1 MVTQSWLGRWM
12 VVVGVASAITTRLQ
26 GGAEDVIPLPRQIK
40 RTDGVLVLSA
50 DRPLHVVLSEGRR
63 PAWTI
68 GVSQLATDLKALGVP
83 VKRGRAEGAPALKVG
98 CPGTD
103 PPLAKGWRKFLITPD
118 PKWGPEGYRL
128 QITPKCILIAGNGPA
143 GCFYG
148 LQTLRQMLEPGA
160 DGKGA
165 RLECVDLC
173 DWPAMK
179 WRGTMFGLQSPD
191 EHARLASYKMNLLN
205 WEVNQTPDY
214 RTIPEFA
221 GGTPMPH
228 YREVAAS
235 ARRHF
240 INMTMETQSFG
251 HVRWMLEKFPK
262 LRAMPDNTHVLRPLH
277 EPTYALIGRIHAE
290 LCPLYDTPIYHAGC
304 DEAWGIEEW
313 AEKQGL
319 DCDEVIGK
327 HIQRL
332 ADLLA
337 RHGKRT
343 MIWGDYLLKHRRAI
357 KWMRPKDYLVCDW
370 HYAPRKAYPSVDFF
384 VKNGFETLVSPA
396 VVPARPIFPDYARQI
411 PNIRVFIQDGAK
423 RGAVGLLNTNWPV
436 SPMPTECYW
445 YGWACGAEY
454 AWNPTGRSQEAF
466 DRVFFRK
473 VYGLS
478 AEQGRD
484 LFAKLARLG
493 VYHQLER
500 RANQAPEGM
509 LRDLVRTGWQA
520 VAPRLR
526 TAQASQLLAAQEAL
540 DKARHAGG
548 PRHAAALGQFQA
560 ILDRLEPIPG
570 YLQACRTL
578 GTKIADATEP
588 PGGDQPAPARVRLN
602 DVRRQC
608 QQWLELLRSAPGLSR
623 GKDASALAARI
634 LKAIGAPGPSTE
646 RQVRATLDV
655 LGLKPEPIAK
665 TVRIQPG
672 PHFRFESEPS
682 KTRPPH
688 ARPEGWCHFPRRDA
702 AASWTFDIRHAG
714 RYRILALLRHS
725 AGIWQNDQF
734 VKGGRNAAYVGRYGW
749 KLDGESVKEQWI
761 GQEVNPD
768 ADEAFQWAV
777 LADKDLDAG
786 THVLYAYVTGINH
799 AIVAEI
805 VFTQDPSFV
814 PETKRNDIRLK

>member
-1 MVTQSWLGRWM
+1 M
-12 VVVGVASAITTRLQ
+12 
-26 GGAEDVIPLPRQIK
+26 
-40 RTDGVLVLSA
+40 LVLSA
-50 DRPLHVVLSEGRR
+50 DRPLHILSPEGRR
-63 PAWTI
+63 SPWAV
-68 GVSQLATDLKALGVP
+68 GVVELTADLKALGVS
-83 VKRGRAEGAPALKVG
+83 VKRGRAEGAPALQVG
-98 CPGTD
+98 CPSTD
-103 PPLAKGWRKFLITPD
+103 PAFAERCRKTQTMPD

-128 QITPKCILIAGNGPA
+128 RITPERVLIAGNEPA

-148 LQTLRQMLEPGA
+148 LQTLRQMLEPGP

-165 RLECVDLC
+165 RLECVDIC

-179 WRGTMFGLQSPD
+179 WRGTMFGLESPD
-191 EHARLASYKMNLLN
+191 EHARLASYKMNLFN

-221 GGTPMPH
+221 GGTPMSH

-235 ARRHF
+235 ARRLF

-251 HVRWMLEKFPK
+251 HVYWMLDKFPK
-262 LRAMPDNTHVLRPLH
+262 LRALPDNTHVLRPLH
-277 EPTYALIGRIHAE
+277 EPTYALIGRIYAE

-337 RHGKRT
+337 KQGKRT

-357 KWMRPKDYLVCDW
+357 KWMKPKDYLVCDW
-370 HYAPRKAYPSVDFF
+370 HYSPRKEYPSVDFF
-384 VKNGFETLVSPA
+384 VKSGFETLVSPS

-411 PNIRVFIQDGAK
+411 PNIRVFIQDGVK

-478 AEQGRD
+478 AEQGLD

-493 VYHQLER
+493 VYHPLER
-500 RANQAPEGM
+500 RASQAPEAM
-509 LRDLVRTGWQA
+509 LRELVRTGGQA
-520 VAPRLR
+520 VAPRTQPAK
-526 TAQASQLLAAQEAL
+526 TAYLLAAQDVL
-540 DKARHAGG
+540 DKAQHDTG
-548 PRHAAALGQFQA
+548 PRHAAALGRFQA
-560 ILDRLEPIPG
+560 ILDRLKPIPD

-578 GTKIADATEP
+578 GTKIADATAP
-588 PGGDQPAPARVRLN
+588 PGDGQAAPASVRPN
-602 DVRRQC
+602 DIRRQC
-608 QQWLELLRSAPGLSR
+608 ERWLELLRSAPRLSR
-623 GKDASALAARI
+623 GKEASALGGRI
-634 LKAIGAPGPSTE
+634 LQVTDTPGQLGE
-646 RQVRATLDV
+646 EQARKMLNL

-672 PHFRFESEPS
+672 PHFRFESDPG
-682 KTRPPH
+682 KTAAPH
-688 ARPEGWCHFPRRDA
+688 ARREGWCHFPQRDA
-702 AASWTFDIRHAG
+702 AASWSFNVRRAG

-725 AGIWQNDQF
+725 AGIWENDQF
-734 VKGGRNAAYVGRYGW
+734 VKGGRNAVYVGRYGW
-749 KLDGESVKEQWI
+749 KLDGKPIQEQWI
-761 GQEVNPD
+761 GQELNPD

-777 LADKDLDAG
+777 LADKHLDAG
-786 THVLYAYVTGINH
+786 PHTLYAHVTGMNH
-799 AIVAEI
+799 AIVAEF
-805 VFTQDPSFV
+805 VFTQDPSFT
-814 PETKRNDIRLK
+814 PETKRTDIKLK